1 MLWFPGHLKLSMAPR
16 SPPVR
21 QGSRLLGRCC
31 VCPAFICPWCQPWSP
46 AAAPHEGPL
55 RVQHAASAEE
65 GGGVVWNGEARAS
78 GKRERQMEDGQ
89 RGGHP
94 GQRLR
99 PVSGAV
105 GRGEQCW
112 HVRCLDC
119 FVLGDLPVSRAR
131 VFAIVIGL
139 LPCCSFGC
147 LGGAAPCNQGHS
159 CSLRTREDCG
169 ACRTPGPPCSQGR
182 ANSPPP

>member
-1 MLWFPGHLKLSMAPR
+1 MNTNLKVLPISFWHRRWSFEPM
-16 SPPVR
+16 SN
-21 QGSRLLGRCC
+21 GLCF
-31 VCPAFICPWCQPWSP
+31 VCSSQRRRRRRR
-46 AAAPHEGPL
+46 
-55 RVQHAASAEE
+55 RVE
-65 GGGVVWNGEARAS
+65 RR